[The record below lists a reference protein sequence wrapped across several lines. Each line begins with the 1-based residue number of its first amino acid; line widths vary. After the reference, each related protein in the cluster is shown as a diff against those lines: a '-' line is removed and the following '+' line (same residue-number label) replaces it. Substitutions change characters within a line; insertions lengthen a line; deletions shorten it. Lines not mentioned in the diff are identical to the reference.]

1 MLYFSSCPKIRV
13 ANHLS
18 PSSFYLNLS
27 LICLHIRSAITKI
40 YTIPSIG
47 SVIASCITCV
57 DDGFVFLGSRLGN
70 SLLLRYTEKKTA
82 GVVVTP
88 AKSIETT
95 AEPSQKKRKVD
106 QFDDFDDIEIFGD
119 SNEPAHNN
127 DVVSYAF
134 EVS

>member
-1 MLYFSSCPKIRV
+1 MTL
-13 ANHLS
+13 
-18 PSSFYLNLS
+18 
-27 LICLHIRSAITKI
+27 
-40 YTIPSIG
+40 
-47 SVIASCITCV
+47 
-57 DDGFVFLGSRLGN
+57 
-70 SLLLRYTEKKTA
+70 
-82 GVVVTP
+82 

-134 EVS
+134 EVSRYYRICGVHHPI